1 MNRNIIAPKIWIGV
15 LALFLGCFLYQ
26 SPRAAAN
33 SAVENGTEME
43 KEVEQQF
50 EVRGT
55 VTDASNGE
63 PLPGVNI
70 IIKGTTTGT
79 TTDMDGNYIIS
90 VEDENATLVYT
101 FVGYES
107 QEIALNGRNNVDV
120 SLKPQIEEMEEVV
133 VVGYGTME
141 KREVTSSITTV
152 DDSELIPGVSGNPL
166 VAMQDKVTGLS
177 IQSSNGSSPNA
188 GTSVQLRGVA
198 SVLAGQGPLI
208 VIDGVPGASLSS
220 VSREDIKSID
230 ILKDASAGAIYGTR
244 AAGGVIQ
251 ITTKQAKEGELRLTY
266 TSELTTESIRKKPE
280 VLSAEK
286 FLENDLGEDHGHTTD
301 WYDEVTVDNPFRQRH
316 HVNLSGGN
324 ETAKVYATFTAS
336 DQGGIAIGDTRE
348 EIGGRINGNFSLLDG
363 FAEIIAHADYRK
375 SSSTWSDNGIF
386 NMALKLNPT
395 LSPYSDEEAHG
406 LNVWTGGWEY
416 YNPVAHI
423 ELRDNTGDN
432 YDFLGDVTLKLNLTN
447 SLTTQAMV
455 ATRNHKYRNIYYESA
470 QHKASLDNDRD
481 GYGSQSYGQSNDK
494 TFEWQLSYL
503 NEFGDH
509 LVDAVG
515 GYSFQEFNGDGF
527 NMNNSD
533 FPVDGIRAWN
543 MSGGTYLSDGKAYM
557 DSWKSPQEQ
566 LIAFFTRGKYTFK
579 DRYILT
585 VSGRYE
591 GSSKFYEDNQWGLF
605 PALSAGWRLSDEP
618 FMAGLDFLDD
628 LKFRGGYG
636 VTGNQNFAPGVATR
650 MYSADTWWPI
660 NGEWLYTYGSAHNQ
674 NKNLQWEEKKELNF
688 GLDFALF
695 DNKLSGRFDIY
706 DRTVDKMIYDIS
718 VSVPPAVHD
727 KTTMNV
733 GSLNNSG
740 WEAELT
746 YNALD
751 TDSWNY
757 STTVRASHN
766 KSVLETL
773 WGSQTYWDRVYF
785 PAPGSPGSAVRLY
798 PGQEIGQF
806 YVWQFAGFT
815 EEGNWMLYDEEGN
828 AFDVTE
834 QTKTQEDKAFVGNAI
849 PELRLSWDHT
859 IGYKNWE
866 MNVFFTSWLGHD
878 VFNTINMYYGL
889 PTVDE
894 QNVLERAFD
903 KHKDVTGE
911 KELSDYWI
919 EDADFLKLK
928 VLTLRY
934 NIPAENLGA
943 LDFIKEGSSIYFT
956 GRNLFT
962 LTNYS
967 GMDPES
973 NINGLDPGFEWHNN
987 LYPRT
992 RIWTL
997 GVQLTF

>member
-1 MNRNIIAPKIWIGV
+1 
-15 LALFLGCFLYQ
+15 
-26 SPRAAAN
+26 
-33 SAVENGTEME
+33 
-43 KEVEQQF
+43 
-50 EVRGT
+50 
-55 VTDASNGE
+55 
-63 PLPGVNI
+63 
-70 IIKGTTTGT
+70 
-79 TTDMDGNYIIS
+79 
-90 VEDENATLVYT
+90 
-101 FVGYES
+101 
-107 QEIALNGRNNVDV
+107 
-120 SLKPQIEEMEEVV
+120 
-133 VVGYGTME
+133 
-141 KREVTSSITTV
+141 
-152 DDSELIPGVSGNPL
+152 
-166 VAMQDKVTGLS
+166 
-177 IQSSNGSSPNA
+177 
-188 GTSVQLRGVA
+188 
-198 SVLAGQGPLI
+198 
-208 VIDGVPGASLSS
+208 
-220 VSREDIKSID
+220 
-230 ILKDASAGAIYGTR
+230 
-244 AAGGVIQ
+244 
-251 ITTKQAKEGELRLTY
+251 
-266 TSELTTESIRKKPE
+266 
-280 VLSAEK
+280 
-286 FLENDLGEDHGHTTD
+286 
-301 WYDEVTVDNPFRQRH
+301 
-316 HVNLSGGN
+316 
-324 ETAKVYATFTAS
+324 
-336 DQGGIAIGDTRE
+336 
-348 EIGGRINGNFSLLDG
+348 
-363 FAEIIAHADYRK
+363 
-375 SSSTWSDNGIF
+375 
-386 NMALKLNPT
+386 
-395 LSPYSDEEAHG
+395 
-406 LNVWTGGWEY
+406 
-416 YNPVAHI
+416 
-423 ELRDNTGDN
+423 
-432 YDFLGDVTLKLNLTN
+432 
-447 SLTTQAMV
+447 
-455 ATRNHKYRNIYYESA
+455 
-470 QHKASLDNDRD
+470 
-481 GYGSQSYGQSNDK
+481 
-494 TFEWQLSYL
+494 
-503 NEFGDH
+503 
-509 LVDAVG
+509 
-515 GYSFQEFNGDGF
+515 
-527 NMNNSD
+527 
-533 FPVDGIRAWN
+533 
-543 MSGGTYLSDGKAYM
+543 
-557 DSWKSPQEQ
+557 
-566 LIAFFTRGKYTFK
+566 
-579 DRYILT
+579 
-585 VSGRYE
+585 
-591 GSSKFYEDNQWGLF
+591 
-605 PALSAGWRLSDEP
+605 
-618 FMAGLDFLDD
+618 
-628 LKFRGGYG
+628 
-636 VTGNQNFAPGVATR
+636 
-650 MYSADTWWPI
+650 
-660 NGEWLYTYGSAHNQ
+660 
-674 NKNLQWEEKKELNF
+674 
-688 GLDFALF
+688 
-695 DNKLSGRFDIY
+695 
-706 DRTVDKMIYDIS
+706 MIYDIS

-806 YVWQFAGFT
+806 FVWQFAGFT